1 MTSNLIQD
9 IRYAV
14 RLLLRSPG
22 FTLTAAVTLALGIG
36 ATTLM
41 FSIVNAVLWRPLP
54 FPDPDRLLVFFT
66 INRQA
71 GVGQIRTSALDF
83 QDWRARA
90 ASFDALAG
98 HVGTGFTFTGNGD
111 PELVIGQVVTADF
124 FKALGVR
131 PALGR
136 TFAADEFSPGRETRV
151 VLSYPLW
158 QRRFGGNAAIVGNT
172 TTINGRPYTVVGVMP
187 AGFAYPNAT
196 YELWA
201 PLPTPPTPEM
211 PPANRGS
218 HYLQVIG
225 RLKPGVSVAHAQ
237 TEIAGIAAALSRQ
250 FPDTNQNLSA
260 AAAPLGDYAVR
271 DVRTPLYVLLAAV
284 GLVVLIAC
292 GNVTN
297 LLLAR
302 ATARTRE
309 VAVRQ
314 ALGAGRWRLAQ
325 QFLTESITLYAI
337 GAAGALALGAW
348 GLSGIV
354 ALQPGGIPRLNEASI
369 DSRVLTAT
377 LAVTFLTSLL
387 FGLAPVVQGARTL
400 PIHALKSGTPG
411 GGFGPARQ
419 RVRMAL
425 VVGELALAVAL
436 LVGAGL
442 AVRSLARLSS
452 VNPGFD
458 ADAQLT
464 FGIVMPAARYGTH
477 EQMIAFAD
485 RLTSTIASHAG
496 VQHAGATTHLPL
508 SGQNL
513 ENGFTVEG
521 FVPARPGDVAVAGMR
536 GVTGDYFAALGIP
549 IEAGRSFTSAD
560 RLGSQPVAIVNATFA
575 RQYWPGQSPIGKHL
589 LEAGADGPM
598 RTVVGVI
605 ADIRHNGLAEEP
617 RPEVDI
623 PYSQLDSGFLTTW
636 ARGLTYVVRS
646 TLPLADALAGA
657 RADVA
662 ETDPLIP
669 LLTPRTIGDVASET
683 LSEPRFRTWLLAAFA
698 ALALSLATIGVFG
711 VLAFYVLQR
720 TREIGIRVAL
730 GASRND
736 ILGMIM
742 VRGLTLA
749 GAGIAL
755 GAAAAIP
762 LALSMRSLLF
772 GVAPLDA
779 LTLAASAA
787 ALALVAAA
795 ASYIPARR
803 ALSIE
808 PVSALRLE

>member
-54 FPDPDRLLVFFT
+54 FPDPDRLLVLFT

-71 GVGQIRTSALDF
+71 DVGQIRTSALDF

-124 FKALGVR
+124 FKVLGVR

-151 VLSYPLW
+151 LLSYPLW

-225 RLKPGVSVAHAQ
+225 RLRPGVSVAHAQ
-237 TEIAGIAAALSRQ
+237 TEIAGIAAGLARQ
-250 FPDTNQNLSA
+250 FPDTNQSLSA
-260 AAAPLGDYAVR
+260 AATPLGEYAVR

-325 QFLTESITLYAI
+325 QFLTESITLYAV
-337 GAAGALALGAW
+337 GAAGALALAAW

-369 DSRVLTAT
+369 DARVLTAT

-387 FGLAPVVQGARTL
+387 FGLAPVVQGSRTP

-419 RVRMAL
+419 RLRMAL
-425 VVGELALAVAL
+425 VVGELGLAVAL

-464 FGIVMPAARYGTH
+464 FGIVMPAARYGTQ
-477 EQMIAFAD
+477 EQMIAFAE
-485 RLTSTIASHAG
+485 RLTSTIASRAG

-521 FVPARPGDVAVAGMR
+521 FVPARVGEVAVAGMR
-536 GVTGDYFAALGIP
+536 GISGDYFAALGIP

-575 RQYWPGQSPIGKHL
+575 RQYWPGQSAIGKHL

-646 TLPLADALAGA
+646 TLPLADALVRA
-657 RADVA
+657 RADVGA
-662 ETDPLIP
+662 TDPLIP

-736 ILGMIM
+736 ILRMIM
-742 VRGLTLA
+742 MRGLTLA
-749 GAGIAL
+749 CAGIAL
-755 GAAAAIP
+755 GAAVAIP

>member
-54 FPDPDRLLVFFT
+54 FPDPDRLLVLFT

-71 GVGQIRTSALDF
+71 DVGQIRTSALDF

-124 FKALGVR
+124 FKVLGVR

-151 VLSYPLW
+151 LLSYPLW

-225 RLKPGVSVAHAQ
+225 RLRPGVSVAHAQ
-237 TEIAGIAAALSRQ
+237 TEIAGIAAGLARQ
-250 FPDTNQNLSA
+250 FPDTNQSLSA
-260 AAAPLGDYAVR
+260 AATPLGEYAVR

-325 QFLTESITLYAI
+325 QFLTESITLYAV
-337 GAAGALALGAW
+337 GAAGALALAAW

-369 DSRVLTAT
+369 DARVLTAT

-387 FGLAPVVQGARTL
+387 FGLAPVVQGSRTP
-400 PIHALKSGTPG
+400 PIHALKSGTPDS
-411 GGFGPARQ
+411 GFGPARQ
-419 RVRMAL
+419 RLRMAL
-425 VVGELALAVAL
+425 VVGELGLAVAL

-464 FGIVMPAARYGTH
+464 FGIVMPAARYRTH

-485 RLTSTIASHAG
+485 RLTSTIAARAG

-521 FVPARPGDVAVAGMR
+521 FVPARVGEVAVAGMR
-536 GVTGDYFAALGIP
+536 GISGDYFAALGIP

-575 RQYWPGQSPIGKHL
+575 RQYWPGQSAIGKHL

-646 TLPLADALAGA
+646 TLPLADALVRA
-657 RADVA
+657 RADVGA
-662 ETDPLIP
+662 TDPLIP

-720 TREIGIRVAL
+720 TREIGIRVTL

-736 ILGMIM
+736 ILRMIM
-742 VRGLTLA
+742 MRGLTLA
-749 GAGIAL
+749 CAGIAL
-755 GAAAAIP
+755 GAAVAIP

>member
-54 FPDPDRLLVFFT
+54 FPDPDRLLVLFT

-71 GVGQIRTSALDF
+71 DVGQIRTSALDF

-124 FKALGVR
+124 FKVLGVR

-151 VLSYPLW
+151 LLSYPLW

-225 RLKPGVSVAHAQ
+225 RLRPGVSVAHAQ
-237 TEIAGIAAALSRQ
+237 TEIAGIAAGLARQ
-250 FPDTNQNLSA
+250 FPDTNQSLSA
-260 AAAPLGDYAVR
+260 AATPLGEYAVR

-325 QFLTESITLYAI
+325 QFLTESITLYAV
-337 GAAGALALGAW
+337 GAAGALALAAW

-369 DSRVLTAT
+369 DARVLTAT

-387 FGLAPVVQGARTL
+387 FGLAPVVQGSRTP

-419 RVRMAL
+419 RLRMAL
-425 VVGELALAVAL
+425 VVGELGLAVAL

-464 FGIVMPAARYGTH
+464 FGIVMPAARYRTH

-485 RLTSTIASHAG
+485 RLTSTIAARAG

-521 FVPARPGDVAVAGMR
+521 FVPARVGEVAVAGMR
-536 GVTGDYFAALGIP
+536 GISGDYFAALGIP

-575 RQYWPGQSPIGKHL
+575 RQYWPGQSAIGKHL

-646 TLPLADALAGA
+646 TLPLADALVRA
-657 RADVA
+657 RADVGA
-662 ETDPLIP
+662 TDPLIP

-720 TREIGIRVAL
+720 TREIGIRVTL

-736 ILGMIM
+736 ILRMIM
-742 VRGLTLA
+742 MRGLTLA
-749 GAGIAL
+749 CAGIAL
-755 GAAAAIP
+755 GAAVAIP